1 MYIHET
7 DSWPIFT
14 WDRTRTDPKLAA
26 INKATGYLD
35 GILSAIGFD
44 VKERAAVEAYTH
56 DIVAS
61 SEIEGLLINSDQVR
75 SSIARRMGIKITGE
89 VPYGHY
95 VEGIVEMMLDAVQG
109 YDKPLT
115 NDRLFGWHC
124 CLFPGS
130 RSGYEEINV
139 GKYRVD
145 EMSVISGALDREKVH
160 YRAPSPDRVQKEMD
174 VFLKWFNDPSTPR
187 DYIKSAVA
195 HFWFVSIHPFDDGNG
210 RIGRAIADMVLSQAD
225 NSPRR
230 YFSMSRQ
237 IGQEKNKYYDILE
250 RCQKGTTD
258 LTAWIEWYLDC
269 MLRAIKGAEEM
280 LSSIL
285 DKAVFWQ
292 NHSQADINERQ
303 RTILNI
309 FLDEDKGK
317 LTAKRWAKLAK
328 VSPDTAVRDV
338 QYLTEIGILVP
349 EEGKVRNI
357 AYGIKIS
364 DRKTLI
370 PGAKESG
377 QGGLLAESFPSR
389 YQ

>member
-44 VKERAAVEAYTH
+44 VKERAAVEVYTH

-115 NDRLFGWHC
+115 NDRLFGWHS
-124 CLFPGS
+124 CLFPGG

-145 EMSVISGALDREKVH
+145 EMSVISGVLDREKVH
-160 YRAPSPDRVQKEMD
+160 YRAPSPDRVRKEMD

-210 RIGRAIADMVLSQAD
+210 RIGRAIADMALSQAD

-303 RTILNI
+303 RTVLNI

-364 DRKTLI
+364 NKKTLI
-370 PGAKESG
+370 PGAKE
-377 QGGLLAESFPSR
+377 E
-389 YQ
+389 

>member
-364 DRKTLI
+364 DRKNLI
-370 PGAKESG
+370 PGAKE
-377 QGGLLAESFPSR
+377 E
-389 YQ
+389 

>member
-124 CLFPGS
+124 CFFPGG

-210 RIGRAIADMVLSQAD
+210 RIGRAIADMALSQAD

-292 NHSQADINERQ
+292 NHFQADINERQ
-303 RTILNI
+303 RTVLNI

-370 PGAKESG
+370 PGAKE
-377 QGGLLAESFPSR
+377 E
-389 YQ
+389 

>member
-95 VEGIVEMMLDAVQG
+95 VDGIVEMMLDAVQG

-124 CLFPGS
+124 CLFPGG
-130 RSGYEEINV
+130 RSGYKEINV
-139 GKYRVD
+139 GEYRVD

-210 RIGRAIADMVLSQAD
+210 RIGRAIADMALSQAD

-280 LSSIL
+280 LSAIL

-303 RTILNI
+303 RTVLNI

-370 PGAKESG
+370 PGAKE
-377 QGGLLAESFPSR
+377 E
-389 YQ
+389 

>member
-14 WDRTRTDPKLAA
+14 WGRTRTDPKLAA

-210 RIGRAIADMVLSQAD
+210 RIGRAIADMALSQAD

-303 RTILNI
+303 RTVLNI

-370 PGAKESG
+370 PGAKE
-377 QGGLLAESFPSR
+377 E
-389 YQ
+389 

>member
-124 CLFPGS
+124 CLFPGG

-210 RIGRAIADMVLSQAD
+210 RIGRAIADMALSQAD

-250 RCQKGTTD
+250 RCQKETTD

-303 RTILNI
+303 RTVLNI

-370 PGAKESG
+370 PGAKE
-377 QGGLLAESFPSR
+377 E
-389 YQ
+389 

>member
-1 MYIHET
+1 
-7 DSWPIFT
+7 
-14 WDRTRTDPKLAA
+14 
-26 INKATGYLD
+26 
-35 GILSAIGFD
+35 
-44 VKERAAVEAYTH
+44 
-56 DIVAS
+56 
-61 SEIEGLLINSDQVR
+61 
-75 SSIARRMGIKITGE
+75 
-89 VPYGHY
+89 
-95 VEGIVEMMLDAVQG
+95 
-109 YDKPLT
+109 
-115 NDRLFGWHC
+115 
-124 CLFPGS
+124 
-130 RSGYEEINV
+130 
-139 GKYRVD
+139 
-145 EMSVISGALDREKVH
+145 MSVIFGALDREKVH

-210 RIGRAIADMVLSQAD
+210 RIGRAIADMALSQAD

-303 RTILNI
+303 RTVLNI

-370 PGAKESG
+370 PGAKE
-377 QGGLLAESFPSR
+377 E
-389 YQ
+389 

>member
-44 VKERAAVEAYTH
+44 VKERAAVEVYTH
-56 DIVAS
+56 DIIAS

-95 VEGIVEMMLDAVQG
+95 VEGIVGMMLDAVQG

-115 NDRLFGWHC
+115 NDRLFGWNC
-124 CLFPGS
+124 CLFPGG

-139 GKYRVD
+139 GKYRVG

-210 RIGRAIADMVLSQAD
+210 RIGRAIADMALSQAD

-303 RTILNI
+303 RTVLNI

-370 PGAKESG
+370 PGAKE
-377 QGGLLAESFPSR
+377 E
-389 YQ
+389 

>member
-44 VKERAAVEAYTH
+44 VKERAAVEVYTH

-115 NDRLFGWHC
+115 NDRLFGWHS
-124 CLFPGS
+124 CLFPGG

-145 EMSVISGALDREKVH
+145 EMSVISGVLDREKVH

-195 HFWFVSIHPFDDGNG
+195 HFWFVIIHPFDDGNG
-210 RIGRAIADMVLSQAD
+210 RIGRAIADMALSQAD

-303 RTILNI
+303 RTVLNI

-370 PGAKESG
+370 PGAKE
-377 QGGLLAESFPSR
+377 E
-389 YQ
+389 

>member
-44 VKERAAVEAYTH
+44 VKDRAAVEAYTH

-115 NDRLFGWHC
+115 NDRLFGWHS
-124 CLFPGS
+124 CLFPGG

-145 EMSVISGALDREKVH
+145 EMSVISGVLDREKVH

-210 RIGRAIADMVLSQAD
+210 RIGRAIADMALSQAD

-303 RTILNI
+303 RTVLNI

-364 DRKTLI
+364 DKKTLI
-370 PGAKESG
+370 PGAKE
-377 QGGLLAESFPSR
+377 E
-389 YQ
+389 

>member
-44 VKERAAVEAYTH
+44 VKDRAAVEAYTH

-303 RTILNI
+303 RTVLNI

-370 PGAKESG
+370 PGAKE
-377 QGGLLAESFPSR
+377 E
-389 YQ
+389 

>member
-14 WDRTRTDPKLAA
+14 WDRTRTDSKLAA

-44 VKERAAVEAYTH
+44 VKERATVEAYTH

-124 CLFPGS
+124 CLFPGG
-130 RSGYEEINV
+130 RSGYEKINV

-145 EMSVISGALDREKVH
+145 EMSLISGALDREKVH

-210 RIGRAIADMVLSQAD
+210 RIGRAIADMALSQAD

-303 RTILNI
+303 RTVLNI

-370 PGAKESG
+370 PGAKE
-377 QGGLLAESFPSR
+377 E
-389 YQ
+389 

>member
-44 VKERAAVEAYTH
+44 MKERAAVEAYTH

-370 PGAKESG
+370 PGAKE
-377 QGGLLAESFPSR
+377 E
-389 YQ
+389 

>member
-44 VKERAAVEAYTH
+44 VKERAAVEVYTH

-75 SSIARRMGIKITGE
+75 SYIARRMGIKITGE

-115 NDRLFGWHC
+115 NDRLFGWHS
-124 CLFPGS
+124 CLFPGG

-145 EMSVISGALDREKVH
+145 EMSVISGVLDREKVH

-174 VFLKWFNDPSTPR
+174 VFLKWFNDASTPR

-195 HFWFVSIHPFDDGNG
+195 HFWVVSIHPFDDGNG
-210 RIGRAIADMVLSQAD
+210 RIGRAIADMALSQAD

-269 MLRAIKGAEEM
+269 MLRAIKGAEEV
-280 LSSIL
+280 LSSIP

-303 RTILNI
+303 RTVLNI

-364 DRKTLI
+364 DKKTLL
-370 PGAKESG
+370 PGAKE
-377 QGGLLAESFPSR
+377 E
-389 YQ
+389 

>member
-1 MYIHET
+1 MYMHET

-61 SEIEGLLINSDQVR
+61 SEIEGLLIDSDQVR

-95 VEGIVEMMLDAVQG
+95 VEGIVGMMLDAVLG

-124 CLFPGS
+124 CLFPGG

-139 GKYRVD
+139 GKYRVG

-210 RIGRAIADMVLSQAD
+210 RIGRAIADMALSQAD

-303 RTILNI
+303 RTVLNI

-370 PGAKESG
+370 PGAKE
-377 QGGLLAESFPSR
+377 E
-389 YQ
+389 

>member
-89 VPYGHY
+89 VPYSHY

-370 PGAKESG
+370 PGAKE
-377 QGGLLAESFPSR
+377 E
-389 YQ
+389 

>member
-14 WDRTRTDPKLAA
+14 WDRTRTDSKLSA

-44 VKERAAVEAYTH
+44 VKERAAVEVYTH

-115 NDRLFGWHC
+115 NDRLFGWHS
-124 CLFPGS
+124 CLFPGG

-145 EMSVISGALDREKVH
+145 EMSVISGVLDREKVH

-210 RIGRAIADMVLSQAD
+210 RIGRAIADMALSQAD

-303 RTILNI
+303 RTVLNI

-364 DRKTLI
+364 DKKTLI
-370 PGAKESG
+370 PGAKE
-377 QGGLLAESFPSR
+377 E
-389 YQ
+389 

>member
-44 VKERAAVEAYTH
+44 VKERAAVEVYTH

-115 NDRLFGWHC
+115 NDRLFGWHS
-124 CLFPGS
+124 CLFPGG

-210 RIGRAIADMVLSQAD
+210 RIGRAIADMALSQAD

-303 RTILNI
+303 RTVLNI

-370 PGAKESG
+370 PGAKE
-377 QGGLLAESFPSR
+377 E
-389 YQ
+389 

>member
-145 EMSVISGALDREKVH
+145 EMSVISGVLDREKVH

-210 RIGRAIADMVLSQAD
+210 RIGRAIADMALSQAD

-303 RTILNI
+303 RTVLNI

-370 PGAKESG
+370 PGAKE
-377 QGGLLAESFPSR
+377 E
-389 YQ
+389 

>member
-14 WDRTRTDPKLAA
+14 WDRTSTDPKLAA

-44 VKERAAVEAYTH
+44 VKERAAVEVYTH

-115 NDRLFGWHC
+115 NDRLFGWHS
-124 CLFPGS
+124 CLFPGG

-145 EMSVISGALDREKVH
+145 EMSVISGVLDREKVH

-210 RIGRAIADMVLSQAD
+210 RIGRAIADMALSQAD

-303 RTILNI
+303 RTVLNI

-364 DRKTLI
+364 DKKTLI
-370 PGAKESG
+370 PGAKE
-377 QGGLLAESFPSR
+377 E
-389 YQ
+389 

>member
-95 VEGIVEMMLDAVQG
+95 VEGIVGMMLDAVQG

-124 CLFPGS
+124 CLFPGGW
-130 RSGYEEINV
+130 SGYEEINV
-139 GKYRVD
+139 GKYRVG
-145 EMSVISGALDREKVH
+145 EMSVISGVLDREKVH

-210 RIGRAIADMVLSQAD
+210 RIGRAIADMALSQAD

-303 RTILNI
+303 RTVLNI

-364 DRKTLI
+364 ARKTLI
-370 PGAKESG
+370 AGAKE
-377 QGGLLAESFPSR
+377 E
-389 YQ
+389 

>member
-1 MYIHET
+1 MYMHET

-44 VKERAAVEAYTH
+44 VKERAAVEVYTH

-61 SEIEGLLINSDQVR
+61 SEIEGLLIDSDQVR

-95 VEGIVEMMLDAVQG
+95 VDGIVEMMLDAVQG

-115 NDRLFGWHC
+115 NDRLFGWHS
-124 CLFPGS
+124 CLFPGG

-145 EMSVISGALDREKVH
+145 EMSVISGVLDREKVH

-210 RIGRAIADMVLSQAD
+210 RIGRAIADMALSQAD

-280 LSSIL
+280 LSFIL

-303 RTILNI
+303 RTVLNI

-364 DRKTLI
+364 DKKTLI
-370 PGAKESG
+370 PGAKE
-377 QGGLLAESFPSR
+377 E
-389 YQ
+389 

>member
-14 WDRTRTDPKLAA
+14 WGRTRTDPKLAA

-370 PGAKESG
+370 PGAKE
-377 QGGLLAESFPSR
+377 E
-389 YQ
+389 

>member
-1 MYIHET
+1 MYIYET

-14 WDRTRTDPKLAA
+14 WGRTRTDPKLAA

-124 CLFPGS
+124 CLFPGG

-210 RIGRAIADMVLSQAD
+210 RIGRAIADMALSQAD

-303 RTILNI
+303 RTVLNI

-370 PGAKESG
+370 PGAKE
-377 QGGLLAESFPSR
+377 E
-389 YQ
+389 

>member
-14 WDRTRTDPKLAA
+14 WGRTRTDPKLAA

-124 CLFPGS
+124 CLFPGG

-210 RIGRAIADMVLSQAD
+210 RIGRAIADMALSQAD
-225 NSPRR
+225 NSPQR

-303 RTILNI
+303 RTVLNI

-370 PGAKESG
+370 PGAKE
-377 QGGLLAESFPSR
+377 E
-389 YQ
+389 

>member
-7 DSWPIFT
+7 ATWPHFN
-14 WDRTRTDPKLAA
+14 WDRSRIDPKLAA
-26 INKATGYLD
+26 VNKATGYLE
-35 GILSAIGFD
+35 GILSSIGFY

-61 SEIEGLLINSDQVR
+61 SEIEGLLLNPDQVR
-75 SSIARRMGIKITGE
+75 SSIARRMGVQITGE

-95 VEGIVEMMLDAVQG
+95 VEGIVQMMMDAVQG
-109 YDKPLT
+109 YDKPLAD
-115 NDRLFGWHC
+115 DRLFGWHC
-124 CLFPGS
+124 ALFPNG
-130 RSGYEEINV
+130 RNGYEEINV

-145 EMSVISGALDREKVH
+145 EMNVISGALGREKVH
-160 YRAPSPDRVQKEMD
+160 YHAPAPESVPEEMNI
-174 VFLKWFNDPSTPR
+174 FLKWFNDPSTPR
-187 DYIKSAVA
+187 DYVKSAIA
-195 HFWFVSIHPFDDGNG
+195 HFWFVCIHPFDDGNG
-210 RIGRAIADMVLSQAD
+210 RIGRAIADMALSQAD
-225 NSPRR
+225 NSALR

-237 IGQEKNKYYDILE
+237 IGQEKNKYYDMLE

-258 LTAWIEWYLDC
+258 ISAWIEWYLDC

-303 RTILNI
+303 RTVLNI
-309 FLDEDKGK
+309 FLDGNKGK

-338 QYLTEIGILVP
+338 QHLAEIGILIP
-349 EEGKVRNI
+349 EEGKIRNI

-364 DRKTLI
+364 DKKNLI
-370 PGAKESG
+370 PGPIE
-377 QGGLLAESFPSR
+377 EE
-389 YQ
+389 

>member
-44 VKERAAVEAYTH
+44 VKERAAVEVYTH

-115 NDRLFGWHC
+115 NDRLFGWHS
-124 CLFPGS
+124 CLFPGG

-145 EMSVISGALDREKVH
+145 EMSVISGVLDREKVH
-160 YRAPSPDRVQKEMD
+160 YRDPSPDRVQKEMD

-210 RIGRAIADMVLSQAD
+210 RIGRAIADMALSQAD

-303 RTILNI
+303 RTVLNI

-364 DRKTLI
+364 DKKTLI
-370 PGAKESG
+370 PGAKE
-377 QGGLLAESFPSR
+377 E
-389 YQ
+389 

>member
-14 WDRTRTDPKLAA
+14 WGRTRTDPKLAA

-95 VEGIVEMMLDAVQG
+95 VEGIVEMMLDAAQG

-124 CLFPGS
+124 CLFPGG

-210 RIGRAIADMVLSQAD
+210 RIGRAIADMALSQAD

-250 RCQKGTTD
+250 RCQEGTTD

-303 RTILNI
+303 RTVLNI

-370 PGAKESG
+370 PGAKE
-377 QGGLLAESFPSR
+377 E
-389 YQ
+389 

>member
-14 WDRTRTDPKLAA
+14 WDRTRTDSKLSA

-115 NDRLFGWHC
+115 NDRLFGWHS
-124 CLFPGS
+124 CLFPGG

-145 EMSVISGALDREKVH
+145 EMSVISGVLDREKVH

-210 RIGRAIADMVLSQAD
+210 RIGRAIADMALSQAD

-303 RTILNI
+303 RTVLNI

-364 DRKTLI
+364 DKKTLI
-370 PGAKESG
+370 PGAKE
-377 QGGLLAESFPSR
+377 E
-389 YQ
+389 

>member
-250 RCQKGTTD
+250 RCQKRTTD

-280 LSSIL
+280 LSPIL

-303 RTILNI
+303 RTVLNI

-370 PGAKESG
+370 PGAKE
-377 QGGLLAESFPSR
+377 E
-389 YQ
+389 

>member
-1 MYIHET
+1 MYMHET

-14 WDRTRTDPKLAA
+14 WGRTRTDPKLAA

-124 CLFPGS
+124 CLFPGG

-210 RIGRAIADMVLSQAD
+210 RIGRAIADMALSQAD

-303 RTILNI
+303 RTVLNI

-370 PGAKESG
+370 PGAKE
-377 QGGLLAESFPSR
+377 E
-389 YQ
+389 

>member
-44 VKERAAVEAYTH
+44 VKERAAVEVYTH

-115 NDRLFGWHC
+115 NDRLFGWHS
-124 CLFPGS
+124 CLFPGG

-145 EMSVISGALDREKVH
+145 EMSVISGVLDREKVH

-195 HFWFVSIHPFDDGNG
+195 HFWFVIIHPFDDGNG
-210 RIGRAIADMVLSQAD
+210 RIGRAIADMALSQAD

-303 RTILNI
+303 RTVINI

-364 DRKTLI
+364 DKKTLI
-370 PGAKESG
+370 PGAKE
-377 QGGLLAESFPSR
+377 E
-389 YQ
+389 

>member
-44 VKERAAVEAYTH
+44 VKERAAVEVYTH

-124 CLFPGS
+124 CLFPGG
-130 RSGYEEINV
+130 RSGYEAINV

-145 EMSVISGALDREKVH
+145 EMSVISGVLDREKVH

-210 RIGRAIADMVLSQAD
+210 RIGRAIADMALSQAD

-303 RTILNI
+303 RTVLNI

-370 PGAKESG
+370 PGAKE
-377 QGGLLAESFPSR
+377 E
-389 YQ
+389 

>member
-1 MYIHET
+1 MHIHET

-61 SEIEGLLINSDQVR
+61 YEIEGLLINSDQVR

-124 CLFPGS
+124 CLFPRG

-210 RIGRAIADMVLSQAD
+210 RIGRAIADMALSQAD

-303 RTILNI
+303 RTVLNI
-309 FLDEDKGK
+309 FLDEDKGN

-338 QYLTEIGILVP
+338 QYLTEIGVLVP

-370 PGAKESG
+370 PGAKE
-377 QGGLLAESFPSR
+377 E
-389 YQ
+389 

>member
-44 VKERAAVEAYTH
+44 VKERAAVEVYTH

-115 NDRLFGWHC
+115 NDRLFGWHS
-124 CLFPGS
+124 CLFPGG

-145 EMSVISGALDREKVH
+145 EMSVISGVLDREKVH

-210 RIGRAIADMVLSQAD
+210 RIGRAIADMALSQAD

-303 RTILNI
+303 RTVLNI

-364 DRKTLI
+364 NKKTLI
-370 PGAKESG
+370 PGAKE
-377 QGGLLAESFPSR
+377 E
-389 YQ
+389 